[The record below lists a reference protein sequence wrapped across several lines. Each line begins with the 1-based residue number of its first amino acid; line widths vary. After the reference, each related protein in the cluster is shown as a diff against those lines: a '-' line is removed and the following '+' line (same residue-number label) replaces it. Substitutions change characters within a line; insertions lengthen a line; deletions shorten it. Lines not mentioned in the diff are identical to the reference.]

1 MAGIAAQRRAKRLSA
16 LEGRESVPIGFAI
29 VGVQKAATS
38 TLYRMLVRHPR
49 VVGGPEKELRFFLED
64 RDWSD
69 PDYSAYCRARRPAK
83 ADLAGDATPA
93 YLFWPRALERMR
105 DYRDDMRLMATF
117 RDPVERAFSQ
127 WAMERAR
134 HDDYPRLPEAMAQYG
149 ADSLPEDLP
158 EGRPGPA
165 LQRSL
170 FARGRYG
177 AQVERGLSSFPRD
190 QWLFLE
196 FRELLSEHERTLDRA
211 TDHLG
216 LPRFR
221 SYPELIQR
229 NATPTR
235 NAGPAPTVAAFEEL
249 VQGYA
254 DDLALFERLTDV
266 DTTGW
271 PTRQVLSGDLA
282 LEAFHAKVCGKLGLA
297 S

>member
-1 MAGIAAQRRAKRLSA
+1 MAGALAQRRAARLSA
-16 LEGRESVPIGFAI
+16 LEGRESVPIRFAI

-64 RDWSD
+64 RDWDD
-69 PDYSAYCRARRPAK
+69 PDYSSYCRPK
-83 ADLAGDATPA
+83 LSPETDLAGDATPA
-93 YLFWPRALERMR
+93 YLFWPGALERMR
-105 DYRDDMRLMATF
+105 AYREDMRLMATF

-127 WAMERAR
+127 WAMERSR
-134 HDDYPRLPEAMAQYG
+134 HRVYPDLSEAIERYG
-149 ADSLPEDLP
+149 ADQLPEQLP
-158 EGRPGPA
+158 EHRPGRS

-177 AQVERGLSSFPRD
+177 AQVERALRFFPRD

-196 FRELLSEHERTLDRA
+196 FRELLSQHEQALDRA

-216 LPRFR
+216 LSRFER
-221 SYPELIQR
+221 YPELIQQ
-229 NATPTR
+229 NATPTD
-235 NAGPAPTVAAFEEL
+235 NVGPAPSLAAFEGL

-254 DDLALFERLTDV
+254 DDLALFERLTDI
-266 DTTGW
+266 DTSGW
-271 PTRQVLSGDLA
+271 PTRQVVAGDLA
-282 LEAFHAKVCGKLGLA
+282 VEAFHAKLCGKLGLA